1 MKVCIL
7 SMQRVLNYGSLLQA
21 YSLKKMIAS
30 IGHEVAFIDIEPN
43 EQDNL
48 KRIEVKSFDEGQRF
62 SGRNIVYR
70 LLQQDANVIYG
81 LKKIIAKKN
90 VVKLQKKFADKIL
103 ELKEVNNEKEY
114 DVCVIGSDEVFNCL
128 NDASWGFTSQ
138 LFGNVRQANKVITY
152 AASCGFT
159 NAAELVD
166 SVKDIIANS
175 FTLISTFSVR
185 DENTANFV
193 REIAKTEPQYHLDP
207 VAVGNFDKEIEK
219 ASKCLKNLP
228 PKYCI
233 VYSYHGRMGSSEKAA
248 ILNICRKEKMTPVSI
263 GGPQK
268 WVHTHLELDPFE
280 VLCAFKNAAYV
291 VTDTFHG
298 AIFSA
303 KYASRYAIIVRDSN
317 KNKLSDLISRLNIDE
332 HQVTSIEQIVDLYA
346 IVDDKKA
353 IRDIENVQY
362 KRSIKYLEQ
371 NI

>member
-21 YSLKKMIAS
+21 YSLKKMITS
-30 IGHEVAFIDIEPN
+30 LGHEVSFIDIEPN

-48 KRIEVKSFDEGQRF
+48 KRLKVKSFDEGLKL

-70 LLQQDANVIYG
+70 LLQQDANIFYG
-81 LKKIIAKKN
+81 LRKIISKKN
-90 VVKLQKKFADKIL
+90 VAKLQKIFAD
-103 ELKEVNNEKEY
+103 EVLKLNEANNKREY

-128 NDASWGFTSQ
+128 NDESWGFTSQ

-159 NAAELVD
+159 KPSELPNG
-166 SVKDIIANS
+166 VKDVISNS
-175 FTLISTFSVR
+175 FMSVVAFSVR

-207 VAVGNFDKEIEK
+207 VAVGNFDDEMEK
-219 ASKCLKNLP
+219 ASKCLKRLP
-228 PKYCI
+228 KKYCI
-233 VYSYHGRMGSSEKAA
+233 IYSYHGRMGESEKEAV
-248 ILNICRKEKMTPVSI
+248 LDLCRKEKMTPVSI
-263 GGPQK
+263 GGSQK
-268 WVHTHLELDPFE
+268 WVHTHLELEPFE

-303 KYASRYAIIVRDSN
+303 KFASRYAIIVRESN
-317 KNKLSDLISRLNIDE
+317 KNKLSDLINRLKIKN
-332 HQVTSIEQIVDLYA
+332 HQVTSMEQIADLYA
-346 IVDDKKA
+346 VVDDKRT
-353 IRDIENVQY
+353 IRDIEKCQY
-362 KRSIKYLEQ
+362 ERSIEYLEHS
-371 NI
+371 I